1 MQKKTRKRTSKVAK
15 NTLTTTIGN
24 VPAVLAKGPAVGTEH
39 LTADDMHMP
48 RLVLA
53 QAMSPQV
60 NKSNPEHVDGLGVGD
75 LFNSVSGMV
84 YGPGPLTFS
93 ILVAHPP
100 RAKEFSPL
108 SEGGGVLDPNV
119 PLTDPRLQFGP
130 NGEHPQATKFYDYVI
145 FLHESQEII
154 AMSLARS
161 AIKAAKSLNGLIM
174 MRGTGIFTGAYTVNS
189 VQATS
194 KEGTYMTWKFR
205 NAGNATDA
213 QVEQF
218 SLLYE
223 NLKTATP
230 AVVKQIDIVPEV

>member
-1 MQKKTRKRTSKVAK
+1 MQKKKH
-15 NTLTTTIGN
+15 TLTTTTGS
-24 VPAVLAKGPAVGTEH
+24 VPAPLTTGPAIGTEH
-39 LTADDMHMP
+39 LSSDDVHMP

-60 NKSNPEHVDGLGVGD
+60 NKSNPEYVDGLGVGD
-75 LFNSVSGMV
+75 LFNSVSGLV

-93 ILVAHPP
+93 VLVAHPP
-100 RAKEFSPL
+100 RAIEFAPL
-108 SEGGGVLDPNV
+108 SDGGGVLDPNV

-130 NGEHPQATKFYDYVI
+130 NGEHPKATKFYDYVI
-145 FLHESQEII
+145 FLHESKEII

-174 MRGTGIFTGAYTVNS
+174 MRGTGVFTGVYTVNS

-205 NAGNATDA
+205 NAGNASDE
-213 QVEQF
+213 QVVQF
-218 SLLYE
+218 SSLYE
-223 NLKTATP
+223 NLKTASP
-230 AVVKQIDIVPEV
+230 DVVSHDV